1 MPKTTAPR
9 PGHEFGVLHILTA
22 HRGDVRCG
30 GRSHGRLRAA
40 GCRVGA
46 RATRRLDR
54 GLQHPGAPLSARD
67 AEPGRV
73 AGGNYSKL
81 LAVSSP
87 IGEHS
92 NRASRRVCG
101 VLWPPNATAA
111 RFRAALAES
120 LDDK

>member
-1 MPKTTAPR
+1 MPKATAPR
-9 PGHEFGVLHILTA
+9 PGYEFVVLDILSA
-22 HRGDVRCG
+22 HRGDVRFG
-30 GRSHGRLRAA
+30 GRSHGRLRPG

-54 GLQHPGAPLSARD
+54 GLQPPGAPLSARD

-73 AGGNYSKL
+73 AGENYSKL

-87 IGEHS
+87 IGEPS

-101 VLWPPNATAA
+101 VFWPPNATAA
-111 RFRAALAES
+111 RF
-120 LDDK
+120 